1 MPNPSQNLSQDFNIA
16 QSWLQKHERL
26 LIIVFCL
33 IFSYF
38 ILDKGLGIVSSYESH
53 KADQANAALALQ
65 KSKTDAELA
74 QAKATLADYET
85 ALANSVKE
93 NAALSAAIS
102 ARDKVVVVQQ
112 QADAKLPP
120 SQLATKWQDLTGCV
134 NNVNAPCVIP
144 TSTGFAVTTDTSL
157 ATVQSLELVP
167 VLKQDLVDET
177 SKATNLQTDVDKA
190 NTLID
195 QGKIVVNGLQLQL
208 TDQSKACST
217 QLAAVKAEAR
227 KSKLKWFGIGFV
239 SGFVVG
245 QVGHAF
251 GL

>member
-1 MPNPSQNLSQDFNIA
+1 MSELTNELKTA
-16 QSWLQKHERL
+16 QTWIQKHERI

-33 IFSYF
+33 IFGYF
-38 ILDKGLGIVSSYESH
+38 LLDKGLGIVSSYESH
-53 KADQANAALALQ
+53 KADQANATLALQ
-65 KSKTDAELA
+65 KSQNDAALA

-120 SQLATKWQDLTGCV
+120 SQLATKWTGLIGDSGV
-134 NNVNAPCVIP
+134 ESTPSGFSV
-144 TSTGFAVTTDTSL
+144 TSSAGL

-208 TDQSKACST
+208 TDQSKACIL
-217 QLAAVKAEAR
+217 QVNAEKAAAR
-227 KSKLKWFGIGFV
+227 KGKLKAFSIGFV
-239 SGFVVG
+239 AGFVVG

-251 GL
+251 GF